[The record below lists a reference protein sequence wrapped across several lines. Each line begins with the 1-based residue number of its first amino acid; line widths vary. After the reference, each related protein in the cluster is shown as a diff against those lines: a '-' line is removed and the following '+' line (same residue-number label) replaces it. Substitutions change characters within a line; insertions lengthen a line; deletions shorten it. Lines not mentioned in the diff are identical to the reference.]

1 MKVCVRTAPDPGTD
15 AGVPASNVHYSRWGR
30 EKRTFDRGPRT
41 FGRGPEDERPFFL
54 LGTGETDV
62 RPGTTERL
70 VVPA

>member
-1 MKVCVRTAPDPGTD
+1 VKVCVRAAPDPGTD
-15 AGVPASNVHYSRWGR
+15 AGVPGSNVHYARWGR
-30 EKRTFDRGPRT
+30 EKRT
-41 FGRGPEDERPFFL
+41 FGRGPEDERPFLL